1 MSDGW
6 IWFILAGIWATC
18 AAGVALRNREN
29 KQPGQAPGLS
39 QRILVGYLRE
49 GLKAAA
55 TALLVAGGALMIV
68 VLYVALLA
76 IGPYLI
82 YKGITGSA
90 SMVGQAALIVGGCLT
105 TVFFALGAFA
115 VLKDEWWN
123 QVRHATR
130 RG

>member
-6 IWFILAGIWATC
+6 IWFLLAGIWATC
-18 AAGVALRNREN
+18 AAGVALRNQET

-39 QRILVGYLRE
+39 PRILVGYLRE

-55 TALLVAGGALMIV
+55 AALLVAGGALMIA
-68 VLYVALLA
+68 VLYAALLA
-76 IGPYLI
+76 VGPYLI

-90 SMVGQAALIVGGCLT
+90 SMVGQAALIAGGCLT
-105 TVFFALGAFA
+105 TVLFVLGTFA
-115 VLKDEWWN
+115 VMKDEWRD
-123 QVRHATR
+123 QVRHGTR